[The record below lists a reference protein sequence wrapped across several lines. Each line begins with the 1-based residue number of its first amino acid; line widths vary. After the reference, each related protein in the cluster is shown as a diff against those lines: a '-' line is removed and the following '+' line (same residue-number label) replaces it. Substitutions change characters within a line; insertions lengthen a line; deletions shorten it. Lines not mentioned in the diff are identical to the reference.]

1 MKNVLDYLPVEE
13 SHEITS
19 VCVRVRTVRVGERLK
34 GDTMLVVKMLEG
46 AM

>member
-1 MKNVLDYLPVEE
+1 MKNALDYLPVEE

-34 GDTMLVVKMLEG
+34 GATMLVVTTVEG